1 MNNFKIEKRKIT
13 LREYQELRSTTD
25 WPPLEDEQLEKA
37 LDHDLFS
44 VCVLE
49 KDKTVGM
56 GRVIGDAAI
65 YFYIQDVIVHP
76 DYRGKGIGKLLMDTI
91 ESYLKK
97 EAGDNAFIGL
107 MAAEGVK
114 DFYRQYGFS
123 ERPLNRPGMFK
134 MINKE

>member
-1 MNNFKIEKRKIT
+1 MLN
-13 LREYQELRSTTD
+13 EYQHLRNTTG
-25 WPPLEDEQLEKA
+25 WPNIEDEKVAKA

-49 KDKTVGM
+49 NDKIIGM

-76 DYRGKGIGKLLMDTI
+76 NYQGKGIGRLIMDTI
-91 ESYLKK
+91 EDYLEK
-97 EAGDNAFIGL
+97 EAGNNAFIGL

-114 DFYRQYGFS
+114 DFYKKYGFS
-123 ERPLNRPGMFK
+123 ERPGNRPGMFK
-134 MINKE
+134 NVQKGWLNE

>member
-44 VCVLE
+44 ACVLE